1 METLTLIMNPES
13 GTRLGRRILPD
24 LISLFNRA
32 GFLCTAYMTEKRGDA
47 AEFLRLHGGETG
59 RIVVCGG
66 DGTLNEAVTGLMQ
79 GGHTTPLAYIPCGST
94 NDFANGLGIPGD
106 WQKAAEIAVS
116 GTPRALDLGRFGQDR
131 YFTYTASFGAFTQV
145 AWSTPQQVKNM
156 LGHVA
161 YVLEGIRSLPQIKPI
176 RMNIRAN
183 GLEYEDDYLFGGVC
197 NSTIIGG
204 GILRLR
210 ESEVHMSDGMFEAI
224 LVTYPGDILVL
235 NRILTCLNAGR
246 YDDPN
251 LLFLRAPDFVFSSK
265 SRPLWTVDGE
275 VAETGNSVTVRNLH
289 QSFRILLP
297 E

>member
-1 METLTLIMNPES
+1 MKTLTLIMNPES
-13 GTRLGRRILPD
+13 GTRQGRRILPD
-24 LISLFNRA
+24 LISRFNRA
-32 GFLCTAYMTEKRGDA
+32 GFLCAAYMTEKRGDA
-47 AEFLRLHGGETG
+47 AEFLRLHGGNTG

-66 DGTLNEAVTGLMQ
+66 DGTLNEAVTGLML
-79 GGHTTPLAYIPCGST
+79 GGHNTPLAYIPCGST
-94 NDFANGLGIPGD
+94 NDFANGLGIPAD

-116 GTPRALDLGRFGQDR
+116 GTPRTLDLGRFGQDR

-145 AWSTPQQVKNM
+145 AWSTPQPVKNM

-176 RMNIRAN
+176 RMNVRAN
-183 GLEYEDDYLFGGVC
+183 GLEYEDDFLFGGVC
-197 NSTIIGG
+197 NSTVIGG
-204 GILRLR
+204 GILRLK

-251 LLFLRAPDFVFSSK
+251 LLFLRAPEFVFYSK
-265 SRPLWTVDGE
+265 ARPLWTVDGE

-289 QSFRILLP
+289 ESFRIFLP

>member
-1 METLTLIMNPES
+1 VETLTLIMNPES

-289 QSFRILLP
+289 QSFRIFLP